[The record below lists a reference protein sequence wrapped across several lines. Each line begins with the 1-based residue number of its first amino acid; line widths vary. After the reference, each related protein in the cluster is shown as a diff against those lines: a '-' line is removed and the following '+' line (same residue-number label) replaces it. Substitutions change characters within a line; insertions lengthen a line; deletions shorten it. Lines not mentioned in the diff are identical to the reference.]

1 MKRLLWVSA
10 FLFVGAGNTQ
20 SVDLDSMT
28 DEELNHLSEEQ
39 AADLPMFPLMQRL
52 AKSNDS
58 QGVELGVMIMALEY
72 VLYDLRYYDAWPSGV
87 MSDKLRN
94 AIREFQRD
102 LSREQTGTL
111 LYGEFQELSNR
122 HDLVQ
127 PDPIGLSSFMNVNS
141 YGGYAVAEGTWIFT
155 DGTKLADPM
164 QTSKIECW
172 RDEGVCREAI
182 ASVSGSINLLGV
194 DTYVMSITKWSE
206 TEIVAEDDS
215 ARCVSY
221 TLSLNLTSKQATK
234 FRRNKG
240 GESCDFVAQEPQI
253 LKLVEGFD
261 ISWKARNGLRDR
273 RKEVLNK
280 KYIETLELLEQ
291 KYEN

>member
-1 MKRLLWVSA
+1 
-10 FLFVGAGNTQ
+10 
-20 SVDLDSMT
+20 
-28 DEELNHLSEEQ
+28 
-39 AADLPMFPLMQRL
+39 
-52 AKSNDS
+52 
-58 QGVELGVMIMALEY
+58 
-72 VLYDLRYYDAWPSGV
+72 

-172 RDEGVCREAI
+172 QHQGVCREAL
-182 ASVSGSINLLGV
+182 ASVSGSSNLLGV
-194 DTYVMSITKWSE
+194 DTFEMTITKWTD

-215 ARCVSY
+215 SRCVSY
-221 TLSLNLTSKQATK
+221 TLSLNLTAKQATK

-240 GESCDFVAQEPQI
+240 GESCDLVAQEPQI

-261 ISWKARNGLRDR
+261 ISWKARNGLIER
-273 RKEVLNK
+273 RKEVELGGASSVREM
-280 KYIETLELLEQ
+280 IERRRTGWIRRRSFSS
-291 KYEN
+291 